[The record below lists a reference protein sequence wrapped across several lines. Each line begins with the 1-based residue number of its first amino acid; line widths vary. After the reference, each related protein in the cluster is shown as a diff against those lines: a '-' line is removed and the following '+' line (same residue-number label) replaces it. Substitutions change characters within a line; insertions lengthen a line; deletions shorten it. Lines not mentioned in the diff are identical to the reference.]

1 MCIKTVKTRQ
11 KCEKMQGTPP
21 WKLGEQKMEVG
32 ENGEEEECGSLH
44 ASRPN
49 FVVPS
54 PLAIVITKMSFCHSE
69 LQKCHSWAS
78 NVGPF
83 TQMTWK

>member
-11 KCEKMQGTPP
+11 KREKSQEALP
-21 WKLGEQKMEVG
+21 WKLGAQKMVDG
-32 ENGEEEECGSLH
+32 ENGGEEDEVCGSLH

-54 PLAIVITKMSFCHSE
+54 PLPLIFTKMS
-69 LQKCHSWAS
+69 L
-78 NVGPF
+78 
-83 TQMTWK
+83 

>member
-1 MCIKTVKTRQ
+1 MEAWRT
-11 KCEKMQGTPP
+11 
-21 WKLGEQKMEVG
+21 KMEVG
-32 ENGEEEECGSLH
+32 ENGGEEECMAGAWKRDLILVVQSL
-44 ASRPN
+44 
-49 FVVPS
+49 
-54 PLAIVITKMSFCHSE
+54 LAIVITKLSFCHSE